1 MYSCKSYHV
10 TGKHGPCAR
19 VYLSVINRLRHP
31 LPHTTHPVKPL
42 TKCYVCMC
50 VCVCEFIVCCR
61 LSRVGAWLVLDL
73 NITFSLRRWC
83 EMRVSFQDNKMRNPV
98 LALLSLSTIIML
110 AYAWPCPKMVLTE
123 QVVIKLLLL
132 RGCKTA
138 QGIVPDAVQRYRAL
152 YQMPQQSKG
161 PRTSTLPFLAVALLS
176 AQSVKLHGMRLQGT
190 HILCPVSPPG
200 ILPGLAC
207 VRVRACL
214 CVCTCCML
222 TPI

>member
-1 MYSCKSYHV
+1 
-10 TGKHGPCAR
+10 
-19 VYLSVINRLRHP
+19 
-31 LPHTTHPVKPL
+31 
-42 TKCYVCMC
+42 MC
-50 VCVCEFIVCCR
+50 VCVHCLLQAKSHWCVARHRSWYHI
-61 LSRVGAWLVLDL
+61 L
-73 NITFSLRRWC
+73 IMWC
-83 EMRVSFQDNKMRNPV
+83 EMRVSCQDNKTRSPV
-98 LALLSLSTIIML
+98 LALLSLSIIIML
-110 AYAWPCPKMVLTE
+110 VYAWPCPKKVLTE
-123 QVVIKLLLL
+123 QVVITVLPL
-132 RGCKTA
+132 RGCKTV

-152 YQMPQQSKG
+152 YQMPRQSKG
-161 PRTSTLPFLAVALLS
+161 LSTSTVPFLAAALLS